1 KLPMQLL
8 IKYHQENFNEIF
20 KSEKSSIL
28 VLMDLDMVDGD
39 RDLSISKKLKQS
51 EVVLCDV
58 MDAQIGEVR
67 AEVLMCHGKAD
78 MGTKGKSKLVDH
90 DTWKQDIK
98 NNSSSDIGNSTSVA
112 GSVDSAYRLR
122 GSTSGSINSNNINGS
137 NSDMSYHDDDE
148 VGNDCGDYAEGDD
161 YDDND
166 DYLYEDDEDDYLTIQ
181 SQFDNVDLPP
191 GVEASLPW
199 LKEPASSANTTSNT
213 SSSTIPSH
221 SEGKFKTTTS
231 CLSENKQIAS
241 TSSSMVPAELSSNG
255 EVEDNEEDS
264 IMQKY
269 RNFKQFDTVED
280 FSDHHYRGTGVSD
293 LPPPKIWAKRIQ
305 DEWKSLEKDLPGTIF
320 VRVYETRM
328 ELLRAVIAGPAGTPY
343 HDGLFVFDCIF
354 PPTYP
359 NAPPVYGILLF
370 RGLRLNPNLYEC
382 GKVCLSLLGTWSG
395 RETEMWIPGKST
407 MLQVLVSIQALI
419 LNSKPFFNEPGY
431 ESSYVGAEGDNRSK
445 KYNEE
450 VFILSLKTMMYTL
463 RRPPKHFEDLV
474 IGHFHIYAHD
484 ILVACK
490 AYADGAIV
498 GSVTVKDGAADVNRA
513 DKSSSGEFRATVK
526 KMINALITNF
536 TRFGSI
542 DCERFRIDDK

>member
-1 KLPMQLL
+1 MA
-8 IKYHQENFNEIF
+8 
-20 KSEKSSIL
+20 
-28 VLMDLDMVDGD
+28 DGNQD
-39 RDLSISKKLKQS
+39 VTISKKLKQS

-58 MDAQIGEVR
+58 MDAP
-67 AEVLMCHGKAD
+67 AEVLICHGKAD
-78 MGTKGKSKLVDH
+78 MGTKGKSKSVD
-90 DTWKQDIK
+90 DDAWQQDIK
-98 NNSSSDIGNSTSVA
+98 NASSSDLGNYTSVA
-112 GSVDSAYRLR
+112 GSVDSAYHLR
-122 GSTSGSINSNNINGS
+122 GSTSGSTNSNNNNGS
-137 NSDMSYHDDDE
+137 NSDMSYHDDE
-148 VGNDCGDYAEGDD
+148 VGNDCDDYADENDCDD
-161 YDDND
+161 LDGYLYYDD
-166 DYLYEDDEDDYLTIQ
+166 EDEDDYSAIQ

-199 LKEPASSANTTSNT
+199 LKEPASSSNMISNT
-213 SSSTIPSH
+213 STSTIPNHTIPSH
-221 SEGKFKTTTS
+221 TNHNHSESKIMTTT
-231 CLSENKQIAS
+231 CLSENKWTAS
-241 TSSSMVPAELSSNG
+241 ASSSMFPADSSSNG
-255 EVEDNEEDS
+255 EVEDSGENNT
-264 IMQKY
+264 MQKY
-269 RNFKQFDTVED
+269 RNFKQFDNVED

-305 DEWKSLEKDLPGTIF
+305 DEWKSLEKDLPDTIF

-359 NAPPVYGILLF
+359 DAPPMVYYYSG
-370 RGLRLNPNLYEC
+370 GLRLNPNLYEC

-395 RETEMWIPGKST
+395 KETEMWIPGKST

-419 LNSKPFFNEPGY
+419 LNAKPFFNEPGY
-431 ESSYVGAEGDNRSK
+431 ESSYVGAEGDKRSK

-474 IGHFHIYAHD
+474 IGHFHNRAHN

-498 GSVTVKDGAADVNRA
+498 GSVTVKDGVADVDKA
-513 DKSSSGEFRATVK
+513 DMGASGEFKATVK
-526 KMINALITNF
+526 KMINPLVTNF

-542 DCERFRIDDK
+542 NCERFRIDDR